1 MKSVTKLFKT
11 ALFGLISIAVLLS
24 VFFGYS
30 DKSLDELKSKYA
42 QDASKFIVIDNMN
55 VHYRDEGNSLDSLP
69 IVLIHG
75 TSSSLHTF
83 DAWTSSLKNKK
94 RVIRMGL
101 PGFGLTGPFINQQYS
116 IDNYVIFMEHFLS
129 AKGIKKCILAGNSLG
144 GEIAWSFTV
153 KNPNIVDKLILIDA
167 AGYPLESKS
176 IPIAF
181 RIARIPV
188 LNKLM
193 TYITPRFLVK
203 NSVENVYFDK
213 TKVTKPI
220 VNRYFELTL
229 RKGNRQALIDRMSFF
244 KTSNSIQKIKNI
256 QQPTLILW
264 GEQDLLIPTKSAYRF
279 HDDIPNSTLVILKK
293 SGHVPMEESPKKS
306 LDSVLSFLEIN

>member
-1 MKSVTKLFKT
+1 MKPISKLFKT

-24 VFFGYS
+24 VFFGYP

-42 QDASKFIVIDNMN
+42 QDPSKFIVIDDMN

-94 RVIRMGL
+94 RVVRMDL

-116 IDNYVIFMEHFLS
+116 IDNYVDFINHFLS
-129 AKGIKKCILAGNSLG
+129 AKGIKKCILGGNSLG
-144 GEIAWSFTV
+144 GEIAWNFAV
-153 KNPNIVDKLILIDA
+153 KNPNMVDKLILIDA

-181 RIARIPV
+181 KIARIPV

-193 TYITPRFLVK
+193 TYITPRFLVQK
-203 NSVENVYFDK
+203 SVENVYFDK
-213 TKVTKPI
+213 IKINKTLVD
-220 VNRYFELTL
+220 RYFELTL
-229 RKGNRQALIDRMSFF
+229 RKGNRQALIDRMTFF
-244 KTSNSIQKIKNI
+244 STTSSIQKIKNI
-256 QQPTLILW
+256 QQPTLIIW
-264 GEQDLLIPTKSAYRF
+264 GEQDLLIPINSAYRF
-279 HDDIPNSTLVILKK
+279 QSDLPNGTLVILKK
-293 SGHVPMEESPKKS
+293 SGHVPMEESPQKS
-306 LDSVLSFLEIN
+306 LAPVLSFLKIK

>member
-30 DKSLDELKSKYA
+30 DKLLDELKSKYA
-42 QDASKFIVIDNMN
+42 QDASKFIVIDNMS

-83 DAWTSSLKNKK
+83 DAWTSTFKNKK
-94 RVIRMGL
+94 RVIRMDL

-153 KNPNIVDKLILIDA
+153 KNPNLVDKLILIDA

-181 RIARIPV
+181 RIAQIPV
-188 LNKLM
+188 LNNLM

-213 TKVTKPI
+213 TKVTKPL
-220 VNRYFELTL
+220 VDRYFELTL

-279 HDDIPNSTLVILKK
+279 QSDLPNSTLVILKN
-293 SGHVPMEESPKKS
+293 SGHVPMEESPERS

>member
-1 MKSVTKLFKT
+1 MKPIPKLLKT
-11 ALFGLISIAVLLS
+11 LFLGLISIIVLLS
-24 VFFGYS
+24 IFFGYS

-42 QDASKFIVIDNMN
+42 QDPSKFIMIDNMN
-55 VHYRDEGNSLDSLP
+55 VHYRDEGNTLDSLP

-94 RVIRMGL
+94 RVIRMDL
-101 PGFGLTGPFINQQYS
+101 PGFGLTGPFINQPYS
-116 IDNYVIFMEHFLS
+116 IDNYVVFMEHFLS

-153 KNPNIVDKLILIDA
+153 KNPNRIDKLILIDA

-181 RIARIPV
+181 RIAQIPV

-213 TKVTKPI
+213 TKVTESL
-220 VNRYFELTL
+220 VGRYFELTL
-229 RKGNRQALIDRMSFF
+229 RKGNRQALVDRMTFF

-256 QQPTLILW
+256 KQPTLILW
-264 GEQDLLIPTKSAYRF
+264 GEQDLLIPTKSAYHF
-279 HDDIPNSTLVILKK
+279 HGDLPNSTLVILKN

-306 LDSVLSFLEIN
+306 LDSLLSFLEIK

>member
-1 MKSVTKLFKT
+1 MKLISKLFKT
-11 ALFGLISIAVLLS
+11 VLFGFISIVVLLS

-42 QDASKFIVIDNMN
+42 QDASKFIVIDNMS

-83 DAWTSSLKNKK
+83 DAWTSSLKNKN
-94 RVIRMGL
+94 RVIRMDL

-129 AKGIKKCILAGNSLG
+129 EKGIKKCILAGNSLG

-153 KNPNIVDKLILIDA
+153 KNPNLVDKLILIDA

-181 RIARIPV
+181 RIAQVPV
-188 LNKLM
+188 LNNLM

-213 TKVTKPI
+213 TKVTKPL
-220 VNRYFELTL
+220 VDRYFELTL

-279 HDDIPNSTLVILKK
+279 QSDLPNSTLVILKN

>member
-1 MKSVTKLFKT
+1 MSKLFKT
-11 ALFGLISIAVLLS
+11 VFLGLITIVVLLS
-24 VFFGYS
+24 VFFGYN
-30 DKSLDELKSKYA
+30 DKSLEDLKSKYA
-42 QDASKFIVIDNMN
+42 QSPSKFIVIDGMN
-55 VHYRDEGNSLDSLP
+55 VHYRDEGNTLDSLP

-83 DAWTSSLKNKK
+83 DAWASNLKSKK
-94 RVIRMGL
+94 RVIRMDL

-129 AKGIKKCILAGNSLG
+129 AKGINKCILSGNSLG
-144 GEIAWSFTV
+144 GEIAWNFTV
-153 KNPNIVDKLILIDA
+153 KNPNRIDKLILIDA

-203 NSVENVYFDK
+203 NSVKNVYFDK
-213 TKVTKPI
+213 TKVTESL
-220 VNRYFELTL
+220 VDRYFELTL
-229 RKGNRQALIDRMSFF
+229 RKGNRQALIDRMTFF
-244 KTSNSIQKIKNI
+244 KTSSPIQKIKSI
-256 QQPTLILW
+256 KQPTLILW
-264 GEQDLLIPTKSAYRF
+264 GEQDLLIPTENAYRF
-279 HDDIPNSTLVILKK
+279 QSDIQNSTLVILKN
-293 SGHVPMEESPKKS
+293 SGHVPMEESPKES
-306 LDSVLSFLEIN
+306 LDALLSFLEIK

>member
-1 MKSVTKLFKT
+1 MKLISKLFKT
-11 ALFGLISIAVLLS
+11 VLFGFISIVVLLS

-42 QDASKFIVIDNMN
+42 QDASKFIVIDNMS

-83 DAWTSSLKNKK
+83 DAWTSSLKNKN
-94 RVIRMGL
+94 RVIRMDL

-153 KNPNIVDKLILIDA
+153 KNPNLVDKLILIDA

-181 RIARIPV
+181 RIAQVPV
-188 LNKLM
+188 LNNLM

-213 TKVTKPI
+213 TKVTKPL
-220 VNRYFELTL
+220 VDRYFELTL

-279 HDDIPNSTLVILKK
+279 QSDLPNSTLVILKN